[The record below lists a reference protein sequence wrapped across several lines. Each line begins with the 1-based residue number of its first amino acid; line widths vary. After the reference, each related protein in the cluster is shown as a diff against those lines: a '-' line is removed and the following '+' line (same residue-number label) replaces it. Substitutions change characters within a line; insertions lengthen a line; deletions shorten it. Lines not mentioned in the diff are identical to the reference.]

1 MKKFS
6 NFYKFFLS
14 LALVLVVGFIPT
26 TAKASVDKV
35 PENLIPK
42 DDYRVYV
49 QVQYLSY
56 GVWTNALETVVDNMS
71 PDTSYVF
78 NLDAADVDQTT
89 GDNIRFRIYYEFRTS
104 SDYSYVINDYFEA
117 GIEYDAF
124 YLSDFRMNV
133 YGALT
138 DDEFYSLFATLYSN
152 VAFSGAGYPTYEIN
166 LDSPGGFAG
175 IMVEFSTNMHDSF
188 PSTINGQQM
197 QGYFMY
203 GDETVWRSENSSI
216 PSVDSPDVDSF
227 PDIDEYIPDNLDT
240 GFMSCFNLIINQPY
254 IVVCLFIVS
263 VVGIVAFVIFGKKA

>member
-35 PENLIPK
+35 PENVIPK

-78 NLDAADVDQTT
+78 NIDAADVDRTT

-117 GIEYDAF
+117 GIEYDDF
-124 YLSDFRMNV
+124 YLSNFRMNV

-138 DDEFYSLFATLYSN
+138 DDVFYSLFAPLYSN
-152 VAFSGAGYPTYEIN
+152 VAFSGSGYPTYEIN

-175 IMVEFSTNMHDSF
+175 IMVEFATNMHESF
-188 PSTINGQQM
+188 PSTVNGQAM